1 MDKYGLVGH
10 PLGHSFSRRFFT
22 DKFDREYIDAEYV
35 NFDIDNISLF
45 RSILVDN
52 PELKGLNVTIP
63 YKELVM
69 DYLDYLDDEARI
81 IGAVNVIKVDQGTG
95 KLTGYNSD
103 VIGFQKS
110 IESFIDK
117 KKDKKALILGTGGS
131 SKAVDRGLHNLGI
144 EAVHVSRTEKKGAF
158 TYQNLSVEIMSEY
171 TVIVNST
178 PLGTYPNVDQ
188 APDIPYELIT
198 NNHLLFDLVYN
209 PEETKFLKFGKRKGA
224 RIKNG
229 YEMLELQAI
238 AGWEIWN
245 N

>member
-22 DKFDREYIDAEYV
+22 DKFNRECIDAEYV

-110 IESFIDK
+110 IEPFIDK

-144 EAVHVSRTEKKGAF
+144 EAVHVSRTEKKEAF

-209 PEETKFLKFGKRKGA
+209 PEETKFLKLGKRKGA